1 MKGKT
6 TETVLTFYE
15 GIVNKHGQGPGFSL
29 CRKGVD
35 ALPAALHAPALIKR
49 VIAGGVC
56 EQEEIAD
63 PPVPH
68 VIPRGIKQL
77 LPQADAP
84 VSGIDR
90 KEGNLSLVLGLG
102 VLEELLVDLF
112 HAGKE
117 PSDHTPLFGQEQRR
131 HGEEHLQSEA
141 ERASLLPAVF
151 DHDNPHRDFIH
162 QRDLGKGLIGE
173 AAVQIGPRQLLR
185 RLGGGKLVILPRLPD
200 DPDQSRAV

>member
-63 PPVPH
+63 
-68 VIPRGIKQL
+68 KL
-77 LPQADAP
+77 LPVVGNNLRTLP
-84 VSGIDR
+84 VYGIINA
-90 KEGNLSLVLGLG
+90 KICHCSLFRIRV
-102 VLEELLVDLF
+102 
-112 HAGKE
+112 
-117 PSDHTPLFGQEQRR
+117 
-131 HGEEHLQSEA
+131 HLQS
-141 ERASLLPAVF
+141 RRRQVVRLLT
-151 DHDNPHRDFIH
+151 
-162 QRDLGKGLIGE
+162 QKGI
-173 AAVQIGPRQLLR
+173 
-185 RLGGGKLVILPRLPD
+185 
-200 DPDQSRAV
+200 

>member
-84 VSGIDR
+84 VSGQAYYFVVCRI
-90 KEGNLSLVLGLG
+90 
-102 VLEELLVDLF
+102 
-112 HAGKE
+112 
-117 PSDHTPLFGQEQRR
+117 
-131 HGEEHLQSEA
+131 A
-141 ERASLLPAVF
+141 ERTSTLY
-151 DHDNPHRDFIH
+151 
-162 QRDLGKGLIGE
+162 
-173 AAVQIGPRQLLR
+173 
-185 RLGGGKLVILPRLPD
+185 
-200 DPDQSRAV
+200 